1 MTRVSPGPRGR
12 VAIAA
17 LASLFWSWPAA
28 AQPAVDAQF
37 REVFSRQY
45 DRLKGV
51 KPDMVVEELR
61 LRVELVASR
70 GSQVGAASNDK
81 RSRGFE
87 SLLLQNL
94 QGGLCKGAGAVAS
107 PPSPAVIDSVVQ
119 AAKSQ
124 RLRTEGNDVAELSA
138 IAQKIVDG
146 QPVGSLC
153 KAASLDEIR

>member
-1 MTRVSPGPRGR
+1 MTRAPLGLRRCAASG
-12 VAIAA
+12 A
-17 LASLFWSWPAA
+17 LAGLLLSWPAA

-37 REVFSRQY
+37 RDVFAHQY

-51 KPDMVVEELR
+51 KADMVVEELR

-81 RSRGFE
+81 RLRGFE
-87 SLLLQNL
+87 SLLQQNL
-94 QGGLCKGAGAVAS
+94 QGAVCKDAAATAS
-107 PPSPAVIDSVVQ
+107 RPSPAVIDSVVQ

-124 RLRTEGNDVAELSA
+124 RLRTENNDVAELSA
-138 IAQKIVDG
+138 IAQKLVDG
-146 QPVGSLC
+146 RAAGSLC